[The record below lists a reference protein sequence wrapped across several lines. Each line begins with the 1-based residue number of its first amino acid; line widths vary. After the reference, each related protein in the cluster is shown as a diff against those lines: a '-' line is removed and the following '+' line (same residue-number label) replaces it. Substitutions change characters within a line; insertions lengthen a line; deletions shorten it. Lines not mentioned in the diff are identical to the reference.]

1 MTSQH
6 KTLIS
11 LTHESSGIIYFPD
24 DAIAYAVDW
33 SGISG
38 FPKITITPSGNTH
51 ISSSNIDIPDVK
63 PTYSDNLLSCF
74 SGAVSMFDCTPDKS
88 FSYEKNT
95 PRVCFEF
102 DTPFGRVYVIVVD
115 AEYDLLSVIEYE
127 KRYNIHHNTVLR
139 YCANQKIPAVKRN
152 GKWVIFDKKHQKL

>member
-1 MTSQH
+1 MFELTKSKISVFNAQA
-6 KTLIS
+6 KAYLKDALSDEKAMGDQVAAVVSLI
-11 LTHESSGIIYFPD
+11 LVGVVFYIGLAISSGVVD
-24 DAIAYAVDW
+24 AVDLN
-33 SGISG
+33 
-38 FPKITITPSGNTH
+38 NT
-51 ISSSNIDIPDVK
+51 S
-63 PTYSDNLLSCF
+63 SCF